1 MKFPLFDV
9 MRKVRAHLFG
19 PMPLN
24 DFSDYN
30 EYWDKRAPDHSK
42 PVILHRFVD
51 IANRIEAGTSVLDIG
66 CGDGVFL
73 AYLKNAKPACDVF
86 GLDVSEK
93 AVAALAKRGITGQ
106 VIKEGRPLRQLV
118 DRDFENV
125 ILMEV
130 IEHVHD
136 AEGLM
141 AQALAF
147 NPKRIFITIPNAGFL
162 VHRAR
167 LMFGGRFPV
176 TAIVFHVKEHIRF
189 WTVKDF
195 HQWADY
201 LGCEVV
207 ACVGQE
213 RTTNWLKLF
222 LLRLSPGLFAGQ
234 VIFELRRK
242 PQSLSSVS

>member
-1 MKFPLFDV
+1 MFELI
-9 MRKVRAHLFG
+9 RKVRAHLFG
-19 PMPLN
+19 PMPLY
-24 DFSDYN
+24 DFRDYN
-30 EYWDKRAPDHSK
+30 EYWDKRGSDHSK
-42 PVILHRFVD
+42 PQILHRFVD
-51 IANRIEAGTSVLDIG
+51 IAARIEPRTSVLDIG

-73 AYLKNAKPACDVF
+73 AYLKERKPACEIF
-86 GLDVSEK
+86 GLDLSDR
-93 AVAALAKRGITGQ
+93 AVAALRNRGIDGR
-106 VIKEGRPLRQLV
+106 VIEEGRPLRQLV
-118 DRDFENV
+118 DRDFDNV
-125 ILMEV
+125 VLMEV
-130 IEHVHD
+130 IEHVQD
-136 AEGLM
+136 AEGLLT
-141 AQALAF
+141 QALAF

-195 HQWADY
+195 HQWADH
-201 LGCEVV
+201 LGCEVI

-242 PQSLSSVS
+242 NIP

>member
-1 MKFPLFDV
+1 MKIPLIEV
-9 MRKVRAHLFG
+9 IRKTRTHLFG

-24 DFSDYN
+24 EFRDYD
-30 EYWDKRAPDHSK
+30 EYWDKRGSDHAK
-42 PVILHRFVD
+42 PQILHRFVD
-51 IANRIEAGTSVLDIG
+51 ITNRIEAGTSVLDIG

-73 AYLKNAKPACDVF
+73 AYLMEKKPACEVF
-86 GLDVSEK
+86 GLDLSVK
-93 AVAALAKRGITGQ
+93 AVAALQARGIAGR
-106 VIKEGRPLRQLV
+106 VIEEGRALRQLV
-118 DRDFENV
+118 DRDFQNV
-125 ILMEV
+125 VMMEV
-130 IEHVHD
+130 IEHVHN
-136 AEGLM
+136 AEGLL

-147 NPKRIFITIPNAGFL
+147 NPKRIFITIPNAGFF

-195 HQWADY
+195 YHWADHH
-201 LGCEVV
+201 GCEVI

-222 LLRLSPGLFAGQ
+222 LLRLSPALFAGQ

-242 PQSLSSVS
+242 SNT